1 VVEGREE
8 GRGLKKEVEEE
19 DPPVTAGSG
28 IPKIEVGRIQEGLK
42 EVPQGGGTSSAA
54 GTQVGGARLKG

>member
-1 VVEGREE
+1 MVEGSEE
-8 GRGLKKEVEEE
+8 GRGLKRGVEEE
-19 DPPVTAGSG
+19 DPLVMASSG
-28 IPKIEVGRIQEGLK
+28 THKIEVGRIQEGLK